1 MWHIP
6 WWYISMALKV
16 RPPQSSPIYLSIYIT
31 ESTRTRLDGKHRP
44 GKETYVFVIRIK
56 LEKTEKERCIVRPSA
71 DIYSILRRIATV
83 TIAVTIS
90 CPNHVHMSCHVM
102 SCSRQ
107 GHDRL
112 REKKNS
118 LIGSSTPRTR
128 TRTRRPTSKFA
139 HTKLVLSVVFII
151 QLGEHLLDV
160 GVEGARGV
168 HHMGPFFGGEGAS
181 Q

>member
-112 REKKNS
+112 IEKKFINWKFHAPHPHPHPQADVEVRAYQTRPQRRIHHPARRAS
-118 LIGSSTPRTR
+118 AGRGCGRRARSRSYGSI
-128 TRTRRPTSKFA
+128 F
-139 HTKLVLSVVFII
+139 
-151 QLGEHLLDV
+151 
-160 GVEGARGV
+160 RG
-168 HHMGPFFGGEGAS
+168 
-181 Q
+181 